1 MQDTM
6 IVRDSAGSFYRVV
19 EARSPGLEHVWM
31 GYPVKR
37 SRKTASGYA
46 PKSTNGQPRLIRKV
60 GCVIVKEGGAA

>member
-6 IVRDSAGSFYRVV
+6 IVRASAGSFYRVV

-37 SRKTASGYA
+37 SSKTPSGYA
-46 PKSTNGQPRLIRKV
+46 PKSTNGQPRLIRKA
-60 GCVIVKEGGAA
+60 GCTVVKP

>member
-6 IVRDSAGSFYRVV
+6 IVRDSAGSFYRVA
-19 EARSPGLEHVWM
+19 EAQDERLAHVWL

-37 SRKTASGYA
+37 SAKTPSGYA

-60 GCVIVKEGGAA
+60 GCTVVGGAA

>member
-19 EARSPGLEHVWM
+19 EARSPGLEHVWL

-37 SRKTASGYA
+37 SSKTPSGYA
-46 PKSTNGQPRLIRKV
+46 PKRTSAAGHARLIRKA
-60 GCVIVKEGGAA
+60 GCTVVKP

>member
-37 SRKTASGYA
+37 SAKTPSGYA